1 MLKPVKEVIKN
12 LVTEEAMKELINGL
26 EDKLVKKINPVPHG
40 GGGGGGRRFCSP
52 SDCLLYN
59 FH

>member
-40 GGGGGGRRFCSP
+40 GGGGGAQI
-52 SDCLLYN
+52 LLS
-59 FH
+59 FRLSSL